1 MYIDCIEL
9 RQIGFG
15 CGIALCLDGR
25 NGKKIGRYEKGIGI
39 PKWMELCSDVNW
51 CARSQYSFG
60 LNHSFRCTTSLPPN
74 IIRILENIRA
84 VYTRNFNNRQIPKM
98 DLSIE
103 NPNGK
108 VYNWITAKYAAAL
121 NLIWQPSIC
130 LIRHPCYR
138 SLASIIALFAHWI
151 VHLPGAID
159 AASRFGFGESLF
171 D

>member
-1 MYIDCIEL
+1 MEEM
-9 RQIGFG
+9 
-15 CGIALCLDGR
+15 
-25 NGKKIGRYEKGIGI
+25 GKKLVDTK
-39 PKWMELCSDVNW
+39 KELAYRNEWNCVPMWIDVLEANIHSDW
-51 CARSQYSFG
+51 II
-60 LNHSFRCTTSLPPN
+60 HSGVLPPSPPN